1 MDMDKDRL
9 LYALAE
15 NGYNIVFG
23 ARKHFATYDIIEK
36 IPGMFAFFG
45 LIIGVWQIYYPG
57 FKYNTEVSLAL
68 IFLSIIALYIDPYK
82 SSKEV
87 YKDRG
92 DKLIQLHNQLR
103 QLYYSVKS
111 KSAND
116 SFIQEETEMNQ
127 FLTQYNTGNIAN
139 QILFSDWYAHYKL
152 FAKSQYD
159 WIDEQKHFKFR
170 DKFPLSFRVFI
181 VIVIIGILFLCVY
194 RYL

>member
-1 MDMDKDRL
+1 MDKDRL

-57 FKYNTEVSLAL
+57 FKYNMEVSLAL

-82 SSKEV
+82 SSKED

-103 QLYYSVKS
+103 ELYYSVKS

-116 SFIQEETEMNQ
+116 SFIQEVTEMNQ
-127 FLTQYNTGNIAN
+127 ILTQYNTGNIAN

-170 DKFPLSFRVFI
+170 DKFPLSFRFFI

>member
-1 MDMDKDRL
+1 MDKDRL

-15 NGYNIVFG
+15 NGYNVVFG

-36 IPGMFAFFG
+36 IPGIFAFFG
-45 LIIGVWQIYYPG
+45 LIIGVWQIYYPT
-57 FKYNTEVSLAL
+57 FKYNTEVSLVL

-82 SSKEV
+82 SSKEG

-92 DKLIQLHNQLR
+92 EKLIQLHNQLR

-111 KSAND
+111 KSVND
-116 SFIQEETEMNQ
+116 SFIQEESEMNQ
-127 FLTQYNTGNIAN
+127 ILTQYNTGNIAN

-170 DKFPLSFRVFI
+170 DKFPLSFRFFAF
-181 VIVIIGILFLCVY
+181 IVIIGILLLYVY